1 MQMATT
7 ATVTANVRRRTV
19 AAEPLAA
26 MRIVVS
32 SLWLYELARLVPW
45 RSYLYPDVGW
55 GGPLLGIWIVATVCL
70 LVGFRPR
77 VAALVSLLCFI
88 RFFDF
93 GVLYF
98 RADSYAHLATFY
110 LVFIDSGRCWS
121 VDARMRRRAGGEP
134 NREIPALPV
143 LAYLLHLGISY
154 FDVGLNHLLLNDSW
168 RQGFAVAQSLLQP
181 SAGSQLGATIA
192 ETGALPTLL
201 NWFTIAYEVGF
212 LPAVALYVANPRR
225 VRLRNAVGVA
235 GIAFHLGITL
245 FYRLGIF
252 GPLMMAMVLPL
263 LPIKGR
269 PSASDGDDQDGA
281 RSESPAVVV
290 AGAIVVLTL
299 ALVTITP
306 VLEGAQ
312 RIGFDRLHLA
322 IPKAYPILDLTGDNR
337 PNNIFSD
344 GLISRAFSIETESWT
359 GDGQP
364 VVWPLL
370 FDAYGRRA
378 GVTEFYPVYSYWL
391 RVGLPMA
398 TSTLGDRPFPEDW
411 QQRLRRSLTPVIER
425 ERAGGLR
432 HVARVDVFFR
442 AWTVPESANRAGLV
456 EVGPRIRLASV
467 TLRADRSMTYEFC
480 APQPAFSIA
489 CRT

>member
-1 MQMATT
+1 
-7 ATVTANVRRRTV
+7 
-19 AAEPLAA
+19 

-32 SLWLYELARLVPW
+32 LLWLYELARLVPW
-45 RSYLYPDVGW
+45 RAYLYPDVGW
-55 GGPLLGIWIVATVCL
+55 GRYLLALWIVASVCL

-88 RFFDF
+88 RFFDY
-93 GVLYF
+93 GALYF

-121 VDARMRRRAGGEP
+121 VDALLRRRAGGRL

-143 LAYLLHLGISY
+143 LAFLLHLGISY
-154 FDVGLNHLLLNDSW
+154 FDVGWNHLLLNDSW
-168 RQGFAVAQSLLQP
+168 RHGFAVSQSFLQP
-181 SAGSQLGATIA
+181 AAGSQLGATIA
-192 ETGALPTLL
+192 GTGALPTLL

-212 LPAVALYVANPRR
+212 LPAVALYAANPRR
-225 VRLRNAVGVA
+225 VRLRTAI
-235 GIAFHLGITL
+235 GIAGLSFHLGITL

-269 PSASDGDDQDGA
+269 PSASDGGDQDA
-281 RSESPAVVV
+281 EPSQSPAVLV
-290 AGAIVVLTL
+290 AGAVVILSL
-299 ALVTITP
+299 ALVTTTP
-306 VLEGAQ
+306 ILEGAK
-312 RIGFDRLHLA
+312 RVDFDRLRTT
-322 IPKAYPILDLTGDNR
+322 IPKAYPVLDLTGDNR
-337 PNNIFSD
+337 PNSIFSE
-344 GLISRAFSIETESWT
+344 GLTSRAFSIETESWT
-359 GDGQP
+359 ADGQP

-398 TSTLGDRPFPEDW
+398 SSALDARPFPQDW
-411 QQRLRRSLTPVIER
+411 QQRVRQSLTPVIEM

-432 HVARVDVFFR
+432 HVVRVDVFFR
-442 AWTVPESANRAGLV
+442 AWRVPKSVDRTGLV
-456 EVGPRIRLASV
+456 EVGRRIRLVSV
-467 TLRADRSMTYEFC
+467 TLGVGNAVTYDFC
-480 APQPAFSIA
+480 APQPASSAA
-489 CRT
+489 CGA